1 MIAKVRRRAI
11 SLAKRFIAHP
21 VHCQGQ
27 RAGSMKRFLHR
38 ALVAT
43 WVLGNAPSRI
53 SSAFEFFLWI
63 GEPFATLPPSKAG
76 VRQFTAFPEIFF
88 SLFFAARSFPHSS
101 PDIPYDR
108 SEERLVGENR
118 TT

>member
-1 MIAKVRRRAI
+1 MRDGALPKTHVATNA
-11 SLAKRFIAHP
+11 L
-21 VHCQGQ
+21 C
-27 RAGSMKRFLHR
+27 MKRFLHR

-101 PDIPYDR
+101 PDIPYDFPQPCASPVSQR
-108 SEERLVGENR
+108 PDRLYR
-118 TT
+118 LQ

>member
-63 GEPFATLPPSKAG
+63 GEPFATLPPSTAG
-76 VRQFTAFPEIFF
+76 VRLFTAFPEIFF
-88 SLFFAARSFPHSS
+88 LFFFAARSYTHST
-101 PDIPYDR
+101 PLIP
-108 SEERLVGENR
+108 SVLHMAHISSLLF
-118 TT
+118 